1 MPLSMVK
8 PGQNVILKEITWG
21 ENVKKRLEDMGLTQ
35 GVQFTLINGN
45 PQGAQ
50 IIDLRGSRLILG
62 RGMSN
67 KIMVDLC

>member
-8 PGQNVILKEITWG
+8 PGQSVILKEISWG
-21 ENVKKRLEDMGLTQ
+21 DKVRRRLEDMGLTQ
-35 GVQFTLINGN
+35 GVEFTLINGN

-62 RGMSN
+62 RGMAN